1 MENKIMSNRCL
12 GLLLAVACALPMA
25 AQRHGNDQMPAQTQT
40 NEQRH
45 SAEQRSGRPRAEA
58 ERITNGP
65 VVESAGD
72 TWAVIAWTTNTGGSS
87 VVRYGTS
94 EHSLNQSAQAPYA
107 DNDKTTA
114 QNHRVQL
121 KNLRPGTQYY
131 YLVDS
136 GQGEG
141 TGTEARSSIGQFT
154 TKGRGGNGERG
165 ERREAPVRII
175 DGPRVEAVGSDWAVI
190 AWTTNSA
197 SSSVVRFGNDRN
209 RLDQMGE
216 SPYADNDNAR
226 NQTHRVRLKNLRP
239 NSTYYFFVD
248 SGQGED
254 TGTEA
259 RSRVSEFRTK

>member
-1 MENKIMSNRCL
+1 MENKRMSYKYF
-12 GLLLAVACALPMA
+12 GLLLAVACTLPAA
-25 AQRHGNDQMPAQTQT
+25 AQRHGDGQRPSNDPTPAQTQT
-40 NEQRH
+40 ND
-45 SAEQRSGRPRAEA
+45 QRSGGQRPEA
-58 ERITNGP
+58 EKIVNGP
-65 VVESAGD
+65 TVESTGD

-87 VVRYGTS
+87 VVRFGTS
-94 EHSLNQSAQAPYA
+94 ERSLDQTAQARYA
-107 DNDKTTA
+107 DNEKTSA
-114 QNHRVQL
+114 QNHRVRLQ
-121 KNLRPGTQYY
+121 NLRPGTRYFFI
-131 YLVDS
+131 VDS

-141 TGTEARSSIGQFT
+141 TGTEARSSVGQFT
-154 TKGRGGNGERG
+154 TQGRGERG

-197 SSSVVRFGNDRN
+197 SSSVVRYGSDRN

-216 SPYADNDNAR
+216 SPYADNDNTR

-239 NSTYYFFVD
+239 NSTYFFMVD

-259 RSRVSEFRTK
+259 RSQVGEFRTK